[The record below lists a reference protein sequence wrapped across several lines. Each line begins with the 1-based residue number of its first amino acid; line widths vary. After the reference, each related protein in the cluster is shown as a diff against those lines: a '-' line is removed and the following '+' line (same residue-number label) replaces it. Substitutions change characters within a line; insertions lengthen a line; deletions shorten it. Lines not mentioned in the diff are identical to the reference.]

1 MRHSMRTLV
10 LLVILLAIMS
20 SLYVFNRLSEPSV
33 EISEITPSIPFDG
46 KVPPEIARGSSAK
59 NEVIFTF
66 DAGSGISSVVP
77 ILETL
82 KKHGVKG
89 TFFMTGKWVLQ
100 NPELTRRI
108 LAEGHEVFN
117 HTFNHPY
124 LTQVTD
130 TEIANQ
136 FNEMDA
142 ALMEIAGTSTK
153 PYFRPPYGDRDARV
167 LKIAAANGYQSV
179 YWSADA
185 GDWME
190 SEGKTADE
198 VKSTIYSNLYPG
210 AIFLMHVGDTI
221 TGSILDE
228 LLTTVE
234 QRGYK
239 AVSLTQGL

>member
-1 MRHSMRTLV
+1 
-10 LLVILLAIMS
+10 
-20 SLYVFNRLSEPSV
+20 
-33 EISEITPSIPFDG
+33 
-46 KVPPEIARGSSAK
+46 
-59 NEVIFTF
+59 
-66 DAGSGISSVVP
+66 
-77 ILETL
+77 
-82 KKHGVKG
+82 
-89 TFFMTGKWVLQ
+89 MTGIWALQ
-100 NPELTRRI
+100 NPELVQRI

-117 HTFNHPY
+117 HTFDHAY
-124 LTQVTD
+124 LTQITD
-130 TEIANQ
+130 TEIASQLN
-136 FNEMDA
+136 NMNA
-142 ALMEIAGTSTK
+142 ALMEVAGTSTK

-190 SEGKTADE
+190 NEGRTADE

-228 LLTTVE
+228 VLTTVE